1 MTASTVVPTVPKKW
15 QKATN
20 AMLTLH
26 KALERDP
33 PGTVIKTL
41 LQAFPDAIFLKD
53 SNGMLPIHHSAK
65 SSKKCALGFAIIMQ
79 AFPAGTKV
87 RDNEG
92 RLPIHLA
99 CEYDAHEGVVDML
112 IDQYPQ
118 ALYVEDENGCTALDF
133 LKTQDAYEIK
143 TPLKRDK
150 SAKDAHLR
158 DMEEISEQVLEVI
171 PSDNASKRQMDILR
185 RLAGKKDGRTRYS
198 FTDRSHATKE
208 KDDLSDTG
216 SYSVFDI
223 SIGDFSRRLSWE
235 SSTLRSAIAS
245 IPEWSVTDG
254 DNNKDGIRID
264 DETFTAME
272 DGPAK
277 SFGTQPTPVGRNLQT
292 GSKSWRSLVSG
303 FEIGLSSSFV
313 LIAGLCG
320 CGQLTV
326 GQIFVIGLASAWGA
340 AISLAVNEFLSNKNI
355 EFTNHHHHYGEE
367 SKEDQ
372 ACNFTTL
379 EDESDITRMLNVIG
393 TTDEN
398 MRAQL
403 RNQRSY
409 NVLDSKHGQGPKHQQ
424 KDSALH
430 DAFSSGATFITGSLL
445 PILPFVF
452 ISTQTRGLIYS
463 VVILCASVIICQFFV
478 NYYSTPRENC
488 VASIA
493 AYAIILVA
501 GIGGAVSYFVGIML
515 TNLLL

>member
-208 KDDLSDTG
+208 KDYLSDTG

-277 SFGTQPTPVGRNLQT
+277 SFGTQPTPVGRNLHT